1 MPTNII
7 PAEFL
12 PYLKTL
18 GGAFLFVLGL
28 SYGYKFF
35 LSAIQG
41 KVDYWAGLESFGWY
55 FVPMTVLITPL
66 LVHTP
71 ARDTNLI
78 KTKTAGWVHLF
89 WGPVFFLLSLMMMVA
104 GADFMGLPGTKFM
117 NMVLTFGRTDVPPA
131 ITYQPPFTYKFPIL
145 KKARRTVFKI
155 LTADIQFDK
164 KKSLNAW
171 EQNGRDVR
179 EFSGAKLED
188 EEEEDRREAEEER
201 QRALQQH

>member
-1 MPTNII
+1 MI
-7 PAEFL
+7 PPEFL
-12 PYLKTL
+12 PYINVI
-18 GGAFLFVLGL
+18 GGILLFALGL

-35 LSAIQG
+35 LASFLG
-41 KVDYWAGLESFGWY
+41 KMHYWAGLEAFGWY
-55 FVPMTVLITPL
+55 FIPMTILITPL
-66 LVHTP
+66 FVHTP
-71 ARDTNLI
+71 PKETNLI
-78 KTKTAGWVHLF
+78 KSRTAGWVHLF

-145 KKARRTVFKI
+145 KKARRTVFKL
-155 LTADIQFDK
+155 LTADIYFDK
-164 KKSLNAW
+164 RKSLNAF
-171 EQNGRDVR
+171 EQGGRDVS
-179 EFSGAKLED
+179 EYSGAKLED